1 MFSLKMAPR
10 RCVRSV
16 KVINNNNYTNL
27 SLNDV
32 LCPICRC
39 IFIEPVTLPCSHGFC
54 LPCFEGT
61 LANANLTC
69 PMCRV
74 RFGSWHRVAKKERKI
89 INIQFWDAI
98 KVAFPKEV
106 TNRLNGIDE
115 QLEERKS
122 TFFIFY
128 FFLFL

>member
-1 MFSLKMAPR
+1 MAPR

-16 KVINNNNYTNL
+16 KVINNNNYNNL

-32 LCPICRC
+32 LCPICRS

-69 PMCRV
+69 PLCRI
-74 RFGSWHRVAKKERKI
+74 RFGSWHRIAKKEQRI

-98 KVAFPKEV
+98 KLTFPKEV
-106 TNRLNGIDE
+106 KNRLNGIEE
-115 QLEERKS
+115 QLEQGMFNVYIHVYDSAYKV
-122 TFFIFY
+122 
-128 FFLFL
+128 